1 MWDKRVEDFW
11 WIKKNCETNLLVF
24 SENSNTRSPS
34 AEVVRKRIVTVIF
47 GLFYNFFLFLRMEF
61 AGFFRTGAWKFRFV
75 ILIFFGFFSTGC
87 GNESGTCALPLSVC
101 RGGIIRR
108 LPSVS
113 RAQILLFAGR
123 FFGRLLNIVS
133 SVFPIDCFLPWKYL
147 SLNGFTDS
155 ASCFYPYMI
164 I

>member
-1 MWDKRVEDFW
+1 MN
-11 WIKKNCETNLLVF
+11 KKNCETNLLVF

-61 AGFFRTGAWKFRFV
+61 AGFFRTGAWKLRFV
-75 ILIFFGFFSTGC
+75 ILIFFGFFFDRVRKWKRDLRTAVIG
-87 GNESGTCALPLSVC
+87 LPGRNYPQTS
-101 RGGIIRR
+101 
-108 LPSVS
+108 SVS

-123 FFGRLLNIVS
+123 FFGRLLNIVP

>member
-1 MWDKRVEDFW
+1 MN
-11 WIKKNCETNLLVF
+11 KKNCETNLLVF

-61 AGFFRTGAWKFRFV
+61 AGFFRTGAWKLRFV
-75 ILIFFGFFSTGC
+75 ILIFFGFFFDRVRKWKRDLRTAVIGLPGRNYPQTSIRQPC
-87 GNESGTCALPLSVC
+87 ADAPFSGS
-101 RGGIIRR
+101 
-108 LPSVS
+108 
-113 RAQILLFAGR
+113 
-123 FFGRLLNIVS
+123 FFGRLLNIVP